1 MKRTTTTA
9 TLCAAATV
17 AVALTFASPA
27 AANFLSIKE
36 GRSATFNVMRE
47 ECDKVPTCQGFF
59 AGPCVRVSDRKVRCL
74 GHFYGRNKRTG
85 PYDCHRQVAVRVYPG
100 SDQRFY
106 KATERRCTSN
116 EDHPVE

>member
-1 MKRTTTTA
+1 MTRTRITA
-9 TLCAAATV
+9 SICAAAV
-17 AVALTFASPA
+17 AVVALALAAPA
-27 AANFLSIKE
+27 IANFLTVKE
-36 GRSATFNVMRE
+36 ARSATFNVMRE
-47 ECDKVPTCQGFF
+47 ECDKVPTCQGFQ

-85 PYDCHRQVAVRVYPG
+85 PYDCHRQVAIRIYPG

-106 KATERRCTSN
+106 KASERRCTTN